1 MWLGVWANGIQ
12 GSNLF
17 LLLQSLL
24 LLLFDAA
31 NTNSLFFSRLLLS
44 KALIQHPIIMVL
56 VESIRRDERG
66 ALL

>member
-17 LLLQSLL
+17 LLLRSL

-44 KALIQHPIIMVL
+44 KALIQHPTIMVL